1 MRDET
6 TCGLFV
12 HESEPRPESKPREI
26 PLEGVRI
33 DARLTGLATSVTVAQ
48 RYRNRESVAVEA
60 VYVFP
65 LEEGAAVCG
74 FAARIGERIVRGRVE
89 EREKAFEI
97 YDDAMADGHGAFLLD
112 QERPN
117 VFTASVGNL
126 RPGETVEIEIS
137 YVALARAEGD
147 AVRLMIP
154 TTVSPRYA
162 PMESPP
168 EVGEPDAERVNPE
181 RWLAVPYGLKLR
193 VEIEAA
199 SDILTVESPSHPLR
213 TAIDGR
219 GATVELARAEAALDR
234 DFVLL
239 VEAAEPHRPFARVAR
254 EDDGTRVCQVCFHP
268 DLEAAAASPPE
279 VLFLL
284 DCSASMSGDSINQ
297 ARRALA
303 LSIRALEEGD
313 AFNVVRFG
321 STSKSLWRT
330 PRPFDEQTLEEAT
343 RWVER
348 ARADLGGTEIRAPL
362 KMLLTLRPDPER
374 RREILLLTDGEVTN
388 ERDIVSLAE
397 GHAAGCRIF
406 TFGIGAGASE
416 YLVRELARVTGGA
429 AEFVF
434 PGERIEPKVLRTFGR
449 LRVPALDDVRL
460 DWGGLAVEQ
469 APASLPP
476 VFAGDS
482 LTVFARVSSGTADRV
497 TLHAGGE
504 SWRVDLDLEGAEEG
518 GPVPALWAREVIRDL
533 ERGVEPRRGSR
544 QRRSEAE
551 ERRRRRLVGLGCRY
565 GLISS
570 AASYVAVEERP
581 EGERTEDAA
590 ELRKVPI
597 ALTVGWGGYGRL
609 VAGRPSAALPVG
621 APRPA
626 ARPAFLPRVAGT
638 GVPVAAAAQT
648 GVHMAAA
655 ASAAG
660 RAAAGIGGRLSDAVD
675 GFMELLAAEEPASGH
690 PITGAAASGTAGGEE
705 SDDRLW
711 ALLMTQKADGS
722 FLLSPVLE
730 EWLGPAFAAIERA
743 AGDHGEAL
751 VATAVA
757 VALLERDEASRAD
770 EWRPAARKARK
781 WLARQGSSFD
791 AGAVLGEGLSAVPT
805 T

>member
-12 HESEPRPESKPREI
+12 HETQPRPRDSKPREI

-48 RYRNRESVAVEA
+48 RYRNREAVAVEA

-74 FAARIGERIVRGRVE
+74 FAARIGDRILRGRVE

-126 RPGETVEIEIS
+126 PPGETVEIEIS
-137 YVALARAEGD
+137 YVALARPEGD

-162 PMESPP
+162 PPESLP

-181 RWLAVPYGLKLR
+181 HWLEVPYGLELR
-193 VEIEAA
+193 VEIDAE
-199 SDILTVESPSHPLR
+199 SEIRSVESPSHPLR

-219 GATVELARAEAALDR
+219 GATVELARSTATLDR

-239 VEAAEPHRPFARVAR
+239 VAIAEPHRPFARVAR

-268 DLEAAAASPPE
+268 DLEAAAAGPAE

-284 DCSASMSGDSINQ
+284 DCSASMNGDSIDQ

-330 PRPFDEQTLEEAT
+330 PRSFDEETLEEAT

-397 GHAAGCRIF
+397 KHAAGCRIF

-429 AEFVF
+429 AELVF

-449 LRVPALDDVRL
+449 LRAPALDDVRL

-476 VFAGDS
+476 IFAGDS
-482 LTVFARVSSGTADRV
+482 LTVFARVREGTGDRV
-497 TLHAGGE
+497 TLSAGGE

-518 GPVPALWAREVIRDL
+518 GPVPTLWAREAIRDL

-544 QRRSEAE
+544 QRRPEAE
-551 ERRRRRLVGLGCRY
+551 ERRRRRLVELGRRY

-581 EGERTEDAA
+581 EGERLEGSA
-590 ELRKVPI
+590 ELRKIPV

-609 VAGRPSAALPVG
+609 IPGRPSAPRPVG
-621 APRPA
+621 IPGPPMT
-626 ARPAFLPRVAGT
+626 RPAFSRIPGT
-638 GVPVAAAAQT
+638 GVPVTAAAMQA

-655 ASAAG
+655 GPAAG
-660 RAAAGIGGRLSDAVD
+660 RVAADVGSRFTDAVS
-675 GFMELLAAEEPASGH
+675 GFFDFFAAEEPASDR
-690 PITGAAASGTAGGEE
+690 PAITGAPASGTAGAEG
-705 SDDRLW
+705 SDDRVW

-730 EWLGPAFAAIERA
+730 EWLGSAFAAVERA

-770 EWRPAARKARK
+770 EWRPAVKKARR

-791 AGAVLGEGLSAVPT
+791 AGAVLDGPG
-805 T
+805 